1 MTFCNFS
8 AGHFI
13 CSQSWYAQNLSKIEM
28 MDISYRNGLWC
39 HWWTL
44 LKRPLYLDDV
54 ALIVRSSLLVVD
66 VGTIFVWI
74 KSEGESWGNFH
85 IVLNMTPIF
94 GGRREKIFQLR
105 CCQTPDPD
113 LNQCILMLADECS
126 WGESGYNDN
135 LYPKIPQLDTWGPK
149 CPAKTKYCD
158 IQVTSV
164 THTDNTCNFFA
175 NYFLHWILEEM

>member
-44 LKRPLYLDDV
+44 LKSPLYLDDV

-85 IVLNMTPIF
+85 IVLNMRPIF
-94 GGRREKIFQLR
+94 GGWRYFNWGVAKLLILTWISAFWCVLINAAEEKVDIMII
-105 CCQTPDPD
+105 
-113 LNQCILMLADECS
+113 CIQ
-126 WGESGYNDN
+126 
-135 LYPKIPQLDTWGPK
+135 PKIPQLDTWGPK

>member
-85 IVLNMTPIF
+85 IVLNMRPIF
-94 GGRREKIFQLR
+94 DGRREKIFQLR

-113 LNQCILMLADECS
+113 LNQCILMRANQCS

-135 LYPKIPQLDTWGPK
+135 LYPTKDSPAGHLRTKVSSKNKILWYSSHISHPHRQHL
-149 CPAKTKYCD
+149 
-158 IQVTSV
+158 Q
-164 THTDNTCNFFA
+164 FFC
-175 NYFLHWILEEM
+175 

>member
-1 MTFCNFS
+1 MFTKLVCTKSFKNRDD
-8 AGHFI
+8 GHQFT
-13 CSQSWYAQNLSKIEM
+13 EM
-28 MDISYRNGLWC
+28 GLWC

-44 LKRPLYLDDV
+44 LKSPLYLDDV

-85 IVLNMTPIF
+85 IVLNMRPIF

-113 LNQCILMLADECS
+113 LNQCILMLADQCS

-135 LYPKIPQLDTWGPK
+135 LYPKIPQLD
-149 CPAKTKYCD
+149 
-158 IQVTSV
+158 QVSSKNKILWYV
-164 THTDNTCNFFA
+164 VIA
-175 NYFLHWILEEM
+175 LFLLRDYTMWCLLRLVW